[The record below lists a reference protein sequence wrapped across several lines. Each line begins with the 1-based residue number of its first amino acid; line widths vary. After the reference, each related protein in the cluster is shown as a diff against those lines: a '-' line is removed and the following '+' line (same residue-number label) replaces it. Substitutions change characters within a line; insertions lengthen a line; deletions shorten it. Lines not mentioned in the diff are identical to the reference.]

1 MTEMFFG
8 FASSYGLPVIAITA
22 FLSCLAIPIPTF
34 AVMLSGG
41 AFAATG
47 DLVLWHV
54 LLTAHGAALLGD
66 QTGFQIG
73 RWGGPRVVARLGR
86 NRKRAVLI
94 ARAQDT
100 IHKWGGL
107 GVFFSTW
114 LFAPLGPW
122 VNLAAGTV
130 QLGWLRFTAWDA
142 AGEAIWVLVY
152 VMLGFI
158 FAAQLPELVDIVG
171 EWAGLVSSGA
181 VAGLM
186 GSLLICNFKRLYKR
200 TRT

>member
-1 MTEMFFG
+1 M
-8 FASSYGLPVIAITA
+8 AQ
-22 FLSCLAIPIPTF
+22 IPTALVVFFLCLPSAVF
-34 AVMLSGG
+34 ADEYDHKY
-41 AFAATG
+41 ATG
-47 DLVLWHV
+47 DRVILWENKVGPYNNPQETYNYHELPFCAV
-54 LLTAHGAALLGD
+54 SYSSSTNGRDSKGD
-66 QTGFQIG
+66 SKPT
-73 RWGGPRVVARLGR
+73 
-86 NRKRAVLI
+86 
-94 ARAQDT
+94 
-100 IHKWGGL
+100 HKWGGL

-158 FAAQLPELVDIVG
+158 FAAQLPQLVGIVG

-181 VAGLM
+181 VAGLI
-186 GSLLICNFKRLYKR
+186 GSLLILNFKRLYKKSR
-200 TRT
+200 T